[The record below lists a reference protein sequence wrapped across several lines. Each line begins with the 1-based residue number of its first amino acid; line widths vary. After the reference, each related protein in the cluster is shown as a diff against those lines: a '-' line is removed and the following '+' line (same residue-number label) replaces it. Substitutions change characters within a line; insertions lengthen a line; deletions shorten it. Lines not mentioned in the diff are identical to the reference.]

1 MHAPLPPGLTED
13 LLRASGVTAYGII
26 APSSIEF
33 SDEVRRLC
41 EENRCGNYARTW
53 ACPPAVGT
61 LDDCRTRILSHAHAL
76 VFSTAYP
83 LEDSFDWEG
92 MTRGHRA
99 FKQVCDDLHRHLRA
113 PALLLS
119 NEGCLRCA
127 ACAYPEPC
135 RFPDRLFPSLEGY
148 GILVNKLAESAGV
161 PYLNGPLTVTYFGL
175 LCTN

>member
-1 MHAPLPPGLTED
+1 MAELKEYIKGFGFYD
-13 LLRASGVTAYGII
+13 CGVVDTGEVKFRQEIRKMCEVNTCRMYGT
-26 APSSIEF
+26 
-33 SDEVRRLC
+33 
-41 EENRCGNYARTW
+41 TW

-61 LDDCRTRILSHAHAL
+61 VDECRDRVQSYEKMLVLSGR
-76 VFSTAYP
+76 YE
-83 LEDSFDWEG
+83 LEDSFDFEG
-92 MTRGHRA
+92 MQEGARKFREASRA
-99 FKQVCDDLHRHLRA
+99 LNEHLRTKG
-113 PALLLS
+113 LKYILLS